1 MSSTPRAFALK
12 ESRDLDSVGAIVI
25 NAAGSDLNVREVLEH
40 APDGVYVT
48 SDPDQIR
55 ALDGYEPVKAVSVPE
70 PRPEKRH
77 AAAKGDGKGE

>member
-1 MSSTPRAFALK
+1 MSKRAFALK

-25 NAAGSDLNVREVLEH
+25 NAAGSDLNVREALER

-55 ALDGYEPVKAVSVPE
+55 ALDSYEPVKAVSVPG
-70 PRPEKRH
+70 PKPEKRP
-77 AAAKGDGKGE
+77 AKSEGKE